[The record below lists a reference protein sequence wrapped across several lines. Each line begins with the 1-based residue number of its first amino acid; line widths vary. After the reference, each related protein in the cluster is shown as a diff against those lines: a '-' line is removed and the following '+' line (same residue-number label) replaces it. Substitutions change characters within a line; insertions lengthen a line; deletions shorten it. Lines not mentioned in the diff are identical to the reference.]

1 MKKIL
6 GLAIITGIILSSCNM
21 PSAGAPDPQ
30 VATAAA
36 LTVQAAIDA
45 SSNTQPPR
53 ASPTPKRVVAV
64 TETPT
69 YSKPMV
75 SVGDVTN
82 CRTGPG
88 VNYER
93 VTQILPETPVE
104 IIGFYSPNYWVVST
118 SAGNCWVSGEFAT
131 PAGSYAVVPT
141 VTAPAT
147 PQGESPDSISLQ
159 KWDIFCDYVNNE
171 ADVTIRWVDK
181 DGETGYRVI
190 RNNEQIAELAANSTE
205 FKEKITLLTGQSVG
219 YSVIVF
225 NAAGSNNSKTIT
237 LSC

>member
-1 MKKIL
+1 MKKFL
-6 GLAIITGIILSSCNM
+6 GLALAAGIVLSSCNL
-21 PSAGAPDPQ
+21 PSSGAPDPQ

-36 LTVQAAIDA
+36 LTVQAAIDS
-45 SSNTQPPR
+45 SSNTQQPL
-53 ASPTPKRVVAV
+53 ASPTVANKI

-69 YSKPMV
+69 YSKPMI

-93 VTQILPETPVE
+93 VTQILPNTSVE

-131 PAGSYAVVPT
+131 PAGSYATVPT

-147 PQGESPDSISLQ
+147 PQGGAPDAVSLQ
-159 KWDIFCDYVNNE
+159 KWDISCDYIKNE
-171 ADVTIRWVDK
+171 AAVTIRWADQ

-190 RNNEQIAELAANSTE
+190 RNDELAAELTANNTE
-205 FKEKITLLTGQSVG
+205 FKETIKLLAGQSVG
-219 YSVIVF
+219 YSIVVF
-225 NAAGSNNSKTIT
+225 NAVGSNNSKTIT